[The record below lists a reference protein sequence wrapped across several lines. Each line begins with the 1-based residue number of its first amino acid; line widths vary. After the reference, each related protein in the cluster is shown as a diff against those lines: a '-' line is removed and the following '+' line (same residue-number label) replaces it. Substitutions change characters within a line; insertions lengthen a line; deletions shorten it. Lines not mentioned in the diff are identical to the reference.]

1 MCDARAATPLPTSFS
16 AWAPFGE
23 PPFLVIWTATVV
35 ANIGAWMYNV
45 ASGWLMLSLNASPL
59 MVSMVQVA
67 NALPMFLF
75 AIPAGA
81 LIDIVDRRRFLIAG
95 ESAITVVSAVFATL
109 VWSHQISP
117 PSLLGLSFLIA
128 VGSAFTAPA
137 WQALVSQLVPE
148 AQLPVAVAANSVGIN
163 VSRAVGPALGGA
175 VAVAFGI
182 GAPFWVNAVSNL
194 GVIFALIWWQSPR
207 KPPSPLPPESFASS
221 LRTGIRHARHN
232 SYLRSTLVRATAF
245 FFFASAYWALLP
257 LVASAQLHGGP
268 ALYGVLLGAIGAAA
282 ITASFFLRRLR
293 IAFGANWLLAAASLA
308 TGVATALFA
317 VSRDPIIGVLASLVA
332 GAAWISAVSSL
343 NISAQVSLPDWVRGR
358 GLAMYVA
365 VMFGS
370 LTAGSALW
378 GEVAAVAGPASGL
391 LLAAFGILISIPLT
405 WRWKVQTAAAV
416 DLTPSHHWPT
426 LDLIRDVTP
435 DRGSVLVTIEYCI
448 DPANRVNFLR
458 AVAVAADERTRD
470 GAYDWR
476 LFEDPAADGIFLES
490 FVTDSWSGHLRQHDR
505 VTKADQRLEQAVRQ
519 FQIGDDPRV
528 RHLIEINRGK

>member
-1 MCDARAATPLPTSFS
+1 L
-16 AWAPFGE
+16 
-23 PPFLVIWTATVV
+23 
-35 ANIGAWMYNV
+35 
-45 ASGWLMLSLNASPL
+45 
-59 MVSMVQVA
+59 
-67 NALPMFLF
+67 
-75 AIPAGA
+75 
-81 LIDIVDRRRFLIAG
+81 
-95 ESAITVVSAVFATL
+95 
-109 VWSHQISP
+109 
-117 PSLLGLSFLIA
+117 
-128 VGSAFTAPA
+128 
-137 WQALVSQLVPE
+137 
-148 AQLPVAVAANSVGIN
+148 
-163 VSRAVGPALGGA
+163 
-175 VAVAFGI
+175 
-182 GAPFWVNAVSNL
+182 
-194 GVIFALIWWQSPR
+194 
-207 KPPSPLPPESFASS
+207 
-221 LRTGIRHARHN
+221 
-232 SYLRSTLVRATAF
+232 
-245 FFFASAYWALLP
+245 
-257 LVASAQLHGGP
+257 
-268 ALYGVLLGAIGAAA
+268 
-282 ITASFFLRRLR
+282 FLRRLR

-435 DRGSVLVTIEYCI
+435 DRGSVLVMIEYCI